1 MNTKL
6 KNILRCYASGM
17 GINETAIAFHISR
30 NTVRKYVRLFL
41 SSGKTMEQLLAL
53 SEEHLKEL
61 FGSSEFRH
69 REPSPRQTELE
80 TLVPDYAKRL
90 SRKGVTIRKL
100 FEEYRSTHPDGYQ
113 ETAFKQAIRQ
123 FRLHTKVVG
132 HVEHYAADQMYIDF
146 AGDKLEVV
154 DEMSGEVKKAEVFVA
169 ILPFSHYTYCE
180 AVWSQRKEDLIKAC
194 QNALH
199 FFGGVPAAIVP
210 DNLRAAVTRSDR
222 NEPVINEEFAAFAEH
237 YGCAVYPARV
247 RHPKDK
253 ALVENAVKLLYRSVY
268 LDIEGMVFT
277 SLDAL
282 NTAMRIS
289 LHDFNEKPM
298 AGRNQSRKE
307 LFLQG
312 EKDYLRSLPEKPFV
326 LKERKLMTVGKNS
339 YVSLFKH
346 HYSVPKEHVGKR
358 VIILYDADIVDI
370 YCGMNLVATHARCD
384 IPYAYSWKKEHNL
397 PGHYGPYDKD
407 LEELFQKAA
416 ALDNIVLDY
425 LHEVESVMQ
434 YPPKSFSSC
443 RGIMSLEKK
452 FGSDRLIAACACAS
466 QKAVYSYQA
475 VREVLEMGDD
485 ADFLPDEDGKVQE
498 RQAPMP
504 TPVHKNIRGRDY
516 YSNQKNM
523 NINLKKEDKNE
534 HE

>member
-1 MNTKL
+1 
-6 KNILRCYASGM
+6 
-17 GINETAIAFHISR
+17 
-30 NTVRKYVRLFL
+30 
-41 SSGKTMEQLLAL
+41 
-53 SEEHLKEL
+53 
-61 FGSSEFRH
+61 
-69 REPSPRQTELE
+69 
-80 TLVPDYAKRL
+80 
-90 SRKGVTIRKL
+90 
-100 FEEYRSTHPDGYQ
+100 
-113 ETAFKQAIRQ
+113 
-123 FRLHTKVVG
+123 
-132 HVEHYAADQMYIDF
+132 
-146 AGDKLEVV
+146 
-154 DEMSGEVKKAEVFVA
+154 
-169 ILPFSHYTYCE
+169 
-180 AVWSQRKEDLIKAC
+180 
-194 QNALH
+194 
-199 FFGGVPAAIVP
+199 
-210 DNLRAAVTRSDR
+210 
-222 NEPVINEEFAAFAEH
+222 
-237 YGCAVYPARV
+237 
-247 RHPKDK
+247 
-253 ALVENAVKLLYRSVY
+253 
-268 LDIEGMVFT
+268 
-277 SLDAL
+277 
-282 NTAMRIS
+282 
-289 LHDFNEKPM
+289 
-298 AGRNQSRKE
+298 
-307 LFLQG
+307 
-312 EKDYLRSLPEKPFV
+312 
-326 LKERKLMTVGKNS
+326 
-339 YVSLFKH
+339 
-346 HYSVPKEHVGKR
+346 
-358 VIILYDADIVDI
+358 
-370 YCGMNLVATHARCD
+370 MNLVATHARCD